1 VDLSEFDKLQDKLG
15 IVFSDPVLLR
25 QALVHRSYLHENPD
39 FTLPSNE
46 RLEFLGDAVLG
57 IVIAEKLYIDCP
69 LCSEGDMTKLRSTLV
84 RRETLAR
91 LATSHLNLSG
101 CLYVGRGEE
110 SSGGRDK
117 QSILAGAF
125 EAVIGAVFIDQ
136 GFEVCRA
143 LVLRLYDG
151 EWSLAAERTS
161 SSDFKSQLQE
171 AVQSKYHEIPVYR
184 VVAEEGPDHEKEFTV
199 EVAVGEHAIGRGSGK
214 NKRGAENEAARAAL
228 EALGD

>member
-1 VDLSEFDKLQDKLG
+1 MSEFNKLQDALG
-15 IVFSDPVLLR
+15 VVFHDPVLLR

-57 IVIAEKLYIDCP
+57 IVIAEQLYVDNP
-69 LCSEGDMTKLRSTLV
+69 QCSEGDMTKLRSALV
-84 RRETLAR
+84 RRETLAQ
-91 LATSHLNLSG
+91 LATSHLYLSG

-110 SSGGRDK
+110 ASGGRAK
-117 QSILAGAF
+117 PSILAGAF
-125 EAVIGAVFIDQ
+125 EAVIGAVLIDQ
-136 GFEVCRA
+136 GFDVCRA

-184 VVAEEGPDHEKEFTV
+184 VVAEEGPDHAKEFTV
-199 EVAVGEHAIGRGSGK
+199 EVAIGERVIGRGSGR
-214 NKRGAENEAARAAL
+214 NKRGAENEAAKVAL

>member
-1 VDLSEFDKLQDKLG
+1 MQDKLG
-15 IVFSDPVLLR
+15 VVFHDPVLLR

-39 FTLPSNE
+39 FTIPSNE

-57 IVIAEKLYIDCP
+57 VAIAEKLYIDCP
-69 LCSEGDMTKLRSTLV
+69 LCSEGDMTKQRSTLV

-110 SSGGRDK
+110 SSGGRSK
-117 QSILAGAF
+117 QSILAGAL

-136 GFEVCRA
+136 GFDVCRG

-151 EWSLAAERTS
+151 EWSRAAERS
-161 SSDFKSQLQE
+161 SSADFKSQLQE

-184 VVAEEGPDHEKEFTV
+184 VVGEEGPDHEKEFTV
-199 EVAVGEHAIGRGSGK
+199 EVAIGECVIGRGSGK
-214 NKRGAENEAARAAL
+214 NKRGAENKAAKSAL
-228 EALGD
+228 EALAEG